1 MTIRGIVKLCFF
13 EFLFDVQKSSGG
25 ILNCFVKCWLLLSP
39 LTTLVSFFLGRKL
52 FRCEGKITEWMPFS
66 TGLRGN
72 WGITETISPYIG
84 ALQLSPALGPLW
96 VDRSGNCF
104 FRALKQP
111 ADCISLDSGSV
122 CIFHL
127 LMINYNQCTSQETQS
142 HSHILFWEVI
152 SDWSSVSPP
161 RFGPAIIGRG
171 KTNKYAKQTTKIP
184 LIVEITRWKDL
195 SLMFCDDLWCFC
207 HEPRNTWFLH
217 LTLAY
222 IAY

>member
-1 MTIRGIVKLCFF
+1 MLVVTQSINDSRQFFLRSKTVSLRGQNHWMNAI
-13 EFLFDVQKSSGG
+13 FDWAPWQLRYYRNHFAVYWGS
-25 ILNCFVKCWLLLSP
+25 
-39 LTTLVSFFLGRKL
+39 TTLSSSWTSL
-52 FRCEGKITEWMPFS
+52 
-66 TGLRGN
+66 
-72 WGITETISPYIG
+72 
-84 ALQLSPALGPLW
+84 
-96 VDRSGNCF
+96 DRSGNCF

-111 ADCISLDSGSV
+111 ADCISLDSGSL

-152 SDWSSVSPP
+152 SNWSSVSPP
-161 RFGPAIIGRG
+161 RFGPAIIGRA
-171 KTNKYAKQTTKIP
+171 KTNKYATQTTKIP

>member
-1 MTIRGIVKLCFF
+1 MATEVL
-13 EFLFDVQKSSGG
+13 QKPFRR
-25 ILNCFVKCWLLLSP
+25 ILGLSN
-39 LTTLVSFFLGRKL
+39 S
-52 FRCEGKITEWMPFS
+52 
-66 TGLRGN
+66 
-72 WGITETISPYIG
+72 
-84 ALQLSPALGPLW
+84 LQLSDLSGPVGKLLFSC
-96 VDRSGNCF
+96 VETAARLYF
-104 FRALKQP
+104 TR
-111 ADCISLDSGSV
+111 